1 MTHLERGHTLS
12 SKAPIIKTYAFTYP
26 TLVDLFDRLN
36 VRDYLLDSDAEV
48 ENFWGQDLLE
58 VLEGAAM
65 EFIDELTLSSPQ
77 SLHLSTGIAAWR
89 ISLMYK
95 EAMEMIKDFHV
106 EMKPMIDVIEQ
117 W

>member
-1 MTHLERGHTLS
+1 
-12 SKAPIIKTYAFTYP
+12 
-26 TLVDLFDRLN
+26 
-36 VRDYLLDSDAEV
+36 
-48 ENFWGQDLLE
+48 
-58 VLEGAAM
+58 M